1 MILKSHWVGV
11 MTAAEAAER
20 WKISPVTVKQACS
33 GQRNTPP
40 RFTSDEC
47 RKSKGTWLV
56 TKQGMERVYG
66 TMKIIMTVKD
76 LYKYIYEHNNISDVV
91 DISDLQEEGYKR
103 LRRALDW
110 NNIPVLPPEGHISGW
125 DDQVATFRSELEFD
139 KFMEIWNPSEKYKES
154 VKTELFGLN

>member
-1 MILKSHWVGV
+1 MKFEDV

-66 TMKIIMTVKD
+66 TMKIRMTVKD
-76 LYKYIYEHNNISDVV
+76 LYKYICEHNNISDVV
-91 DISDLQEEGYKR
+91 DISDLQEDGYKR

>member
-1 MILKSHWVGV
+1 
-11 MTAAEAAER
+11 
-20 WKISPVTVKQACS
+20 
-33 GQRNTPP
+33 
-40 RFTSDEC
+40 
-47 RKSKGTWLV
+47 
-56 TKQGMERVYG
+56 MERVYG
-66 TMKIIMTVKD
+66 MAKVRITVKD
-76 LYKYIYEHNNISDVV
+76 LYKYICEHNNISDVV
-91 DISDLQEEGYKR
+91 DISDLQEDGYKR

>member
-1 MILKSHWVGV
+1 MKFEDV

-20 WKISPVTVKQACS
+20 WGVSPVTVKQACS

-56 TKQGMERVYG
+56 TKKGMERVYG
-66 TMKIIMTVKD
+66 MAKIKMTVKD
-76 LYKYIYEHNNISDVV
+76 LYSYICEYNNISDVV
-91 DISDLQEEGYKR
+91 DISDLQEDGYKR

-110 NNIPVLPPEGHISGW
+110 NSIPVLPPEGHISGW
-125 DDQVATFRSELEFD
+125 DDQVVIFRSELEFD
-139 KFMEIWNPSEKYKES
+139 RFMEIWNPSEEYKEA
-154 VKTELFGLN
+154 VKNELFGLD

>member
-1 MILKSHWVGV
+1 MKFEDV

>member
-1 MILKSHWVGV
+1 MKFEDV

-40 RFTSDEC
+40 RFTSEEC
-47 RKSKGTWLV
+47 RKAKGTWLV

-66 TMKIIMTVKD
+66 TMKIRMTVKD
-76 LYKYIYEHNNISDVV
+76 LYKYICEHNNISDVV
-91 DISDLQEEGYKR
+91 DISDLQEDGYKR
-103 LRRALDW
+103 LRCALDW

>member
-1 MILKSHWVGV
+1 MKFEDV

-66 TMKIIMTVKD
+66 TMKIRMTVKD
-76 LYKYIYEHNNISDVV
+76 LYKYICAHNNISDVV
-91 DISDLQEEGYKR
+91 NISDLQEDGYKR

>member
-1 MILKSHWVGV
+1 MKFNDV
-11 MTAAEAAER
+11 MTSAEAAER

-66 TMKIIMTVKD
+66 TMKIRMTVKD
-76 LYKYIYEHNNISDVV
+76 LYKYICEHNNISDVV
-91 DISDLQEEGYKR
+91 DISDLQEDGYKR

-139 KFMEIWNPSEKYKES
+139 KFIEIWNPPEEYKES

>member
-1 MILKSHWVGV
+1 MKFEDV

-20 WKISPVTVKQACS
+20 WKISAVTVKQACS

-76 LYKYIYEHNNISDVV
+76 LYKYICDHNNISDVV

>member
-1 MILKSHWVGV
+1 MEFEDV
-11 MTAAEAAER
+11 MTSAEAAER
-20 WKISPVTVKQACS
+20 WGISPVTVKQACS

-56 TKQGMERVYG
+56 TKKGMERVYG
-66 TMKIIMTVKD
+66 MAKVRMTVKD
-76 LYKYIYEHNNISDVV
+76 LYKHICEHNNISDVV
-91 DISDLQEEGYKR
+91 NISDLQEDGYKR

>member
-1 MILKSHWVGV
+1 MKLDDV
-11 MTAAEAAER
+11 MTTQEAGEIWGVPADS
-20 WKISPVTVKQACS
+20 IKQCCLKRYANK
-33 GQRNTPP
+33 QFKDT
-40 RFTSDEC
+40 EC
-47 RKSKGTWLV
+47 RKSGKSWLV
-56 TKQGMERVYG
+56 TRQGMERVYG
-66 TMKIIMTVKD
+66 MAKVRMTIKD
-76 LYKYIYEHNNISDVV
+76 LYKHICEHNNISDVV
-91 DISDLQEEGYKR
+91 DISDLQEDGYKR

>member
-1 MILKSHWVGV
+1 MEFEDV
-11 MTAAEAAER
+11 MTSAEAAER
-20 WKISPVTVKQACS
+20 WGISPVTVKQACS

-40 RFTSDEC
+40 RFTPDEC

-66 TMKIIMTVKD
+66 TMKIRMTVKD
-76 LYKYIYEHNNISDVV
+76 LYKYICEHNNISDVV
-91 DISDLQEEGYKR
+91 DISDLQEDGYKR

-125 DDQVATFRSELEFD
+125 DDQVAAFRSELEFD

>member
-1 MILKSHWVGV
+1 MKFEDV

-40 RFTSDEC
+40 RFTSEEC
-47 RKSKGTWLV
+47 RKAKGTWLV

-66 TMKIIMTVKD
+66 TMKIRMTVKD
-76 LYKYIYEHNNISDVV
+76 LYKYICEHNNISDVV
-91 DISDLQEEGYKR
+91 DISDLQEDGYKR